1 MAEVIHI
8 VRSDVDE
15 ARLIARKCLAR
26 NAADHNIVGAWA
38 DLSEELR
45 AGRSLERY
53 RELMDVIEREWFA
66 ALSRGGGS

>member
-1 MAEVIHI
+1 M

-15 ARLIARKCLAR
+15 ARRIARKCLAR

-38 DLSEELR
+38 DLSDELR

-66 ALSRGGGS
+66 ALMRAAAAGKLA